1 MSNPNDSSSLENTT
15 TADNGITTTTTTTT
29 WRAEMLRQALPDCQ
43 PQEGSPANTFT
54 NAEKEKLQPFLPNMQ
69 VHHATKQ
76 NSHQTCLLNNNNN
89 NKHHQMDIL
98 EPWTALDDD
107 YYQPKTSSF
116 KTDNGLR
123 GDDDDDGTCSCPP
136 SACSPQEAAE
146 QEGPPQITALDW
158 HGAPRFATPN
168 IHLPREFR
176 QAVRQG
182 RFTGPTNGVCPGFLQ
197 CNLVVL
203 PPGQQAF
210 DFLLFCQRNP
220 KACPLIE
227 VCQGGSPIPV
237 GVAPDADLR
246 TDCPK

>member
-1 MSNPNDSSSLENTT
+1 MSSNPNDDTNN
-15 TADNGITTTTTTTT
+15 AV
-29 WRAEMLRQALPDCQ
+29 WRSEFLRQALPDCQ

-54 NAEKEKLQPFLPNMQ
+54 DAEKEKLQPFLSNMHLHGGKTTESQ
-69 VHHATKQ
+69 VLPKK
-76 NSHQTCLLNNNNN
+76 N
-89 NKHHQMDIL
+89 QMDIL
-98 EPWTALDDD
+98 EPWAALDH
-107 YYQPKTSSF
+107 QQSKQSAFESSDCRALEESKEF
-116 KTDNGLR
+116 LC
-123 GDDDDDGTCSCPP
+123 CS
-136 SACSPQEAAE
+136 SPQEAPL
-146 QEGPPQITALDW
+146 QEERVATLDW

-168 IHLPREFR
+168 IDSVRQFR
-176 QAVRQG
+176 QTVRQG

-203 PPGQQAF
+203 PQGKHAF

-227 VCQGGSPIPV
+227 VCEAGSVVPV